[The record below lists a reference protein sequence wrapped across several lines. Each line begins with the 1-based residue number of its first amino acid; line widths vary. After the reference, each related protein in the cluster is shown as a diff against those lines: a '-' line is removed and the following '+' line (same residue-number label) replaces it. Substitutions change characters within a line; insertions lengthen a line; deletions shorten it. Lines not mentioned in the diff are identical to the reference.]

1 MTVGKWN
8 KYHCEKTRDYIFAQ
22 YFSIIIVTDSES
34 RASTNGSLVA
44 VKEDIED
51 RRRNEDWV
59 VIIFKSIYLSK
70 DSGIE

>member
-1 MTVGKWN
+1 M
-8 KYHCEKTRDYIFAQ
+8 RDYIFAQ

-34 RASTNGSLVA
+34 RALTNVSLVA

-51 RRRNEDWV
+51 RRRNEDWA

-70 DSGIE
+70 NIVV